1 MVGHL
6 RVLYKNGSLQIP
18 IDAYVSHTVD
28 LTFDSGNQFASIAM
42 TLEAGIQLL
51 EFDSMSLVTLPPLL
65 ELRTF

>member
-1 MVGHL
+1 VGHL

-42 TLEAGIQLL
+42 TLEASIQLL
-51 EFDSMSLVTLPPLL
+51 EFDSMSLVTLPPVLDPG
-65 ELRTF
+65 TF